1 MVAMYKDHPLAHQ
14 QELTMK
20 DLEQYDFVI
29 HSGGSTRKYR

>member
-20 DLEQYDFVI
+20 DLEQYDFCY
-29 HSGGSTRKYR
+29 T